1 VSDNAQ
7 ALEFLNRAL
16 EIDPD
21 YLNPLLVTP
30 GILWNLGRYNEADSV
45 CQVAK
50 NREKEFVREQR
61 WMWQLECSDN
71 RLMELEAAQE
81 VAPLM
86 PVAEVRVAMHAIWA
100 NRPRAALEAC
110 SRYDPSLSRWVRRW
124 SPLGSCLTA
133 LHMLGEYEGQLEFI
147 EDWESKRPGD
157 YRSSQTDALIALG
170 RTEEAE
176 QIIEERLLELE
187 FGESSFSILNRVAL
201 EYDAHGQPDK
211 AREYWVRYLD
221 WLSTQDEQD
230 LDTPRIRR
238 RKAETLLFL
247 GRNEEALALSVALAK
262 ENPENIADL
271 GRLGVVHAK
280 TADRIGA
287 ERISEILI
295 PMNQPFRGGD
305 NTAWRAYIAGY
316 LGDLDQAVRY
326 LDQAIDEGWEV
337 GLNPHRSQYLKPLR
351 GYGSF
356 EQLVRPRG

>member
-1 VSDNAQ
+1 
-7 ALEFLNRAL
+7 
-16 EIDPD
+16 
-21 YLNPLLVTP
+21 
-30 GILWNLGRYNEADSV
+30 
-45 CQVAK
+45 
-50 NREKEFVREQR
+50 
-61 WMWQLECSDN
+61 
-71 RLMELEAAQE
+71 
-81 VAPLM
+81 
-86 PVAEVRVAMHAIWA
+86 
-100 NRPRAALEAC
+100 
-110 SRYDPSLSRWVRRW
+110 
-124 SPLGSCLTA
+124 
-133 LHMLGEYEGQLEFI
+133 
-147 EDWESKRPGD
+147 
-157 YRSSQTDALIALG
+157 
-170 RTEEAE
+170 
-176 QIIEERLLELE
+176 
-187 FGESSFSILNRVAL
+187 L